1 MFIYYLLYLRT
12 VFGFPWW
19 IIFQARHTL
28 LMNKEKAEFFL
39 PFQGWSGKFRFL
51 IFNQNNLYLN
61 EITLVVTKVTVRM
74 VNSEKNCCLNKTRFW
89 LFFSN
94 PWVFFLSFMDFLV
107 FWFLFL
113 EFRGV
118 FALFLTDLRYFGS
131 FSRILGYFGSE
142 FPVYFIWLV
151 RLPARF

>member
-1 MFIYYLLYLRT
+1 MFIYYLLYLWT

-61 EITLVVTKVTVRM
+61 EITLVVTKATVWM
-74 VNSEKNCCLNKTRFW
+74 VNSEKNCYLNKTRFW

-118 FALFLTDLRYFGS
+118 FALFLPIWG
-131 FSRILGYFGSE
+131 ILALFLEYWGILALDFLYILSG
-142 FPVYFIWLV
+142 
-151 RLPARF
+151 